1 MYNWKSKLNWKIGI
15 DGGDSKMIFSVISI
29 LVSICFCI
37 VVMKGSQIE
46 PAYKT
51 KKIASVINNVL
62 LVSPIIATITFFI
75 LFSTVL
81 KGRLIER
88 SSHALIVFVLWVYG
102 TAFYVNILKFFK
114 SKILFIYCLIGM
126 IASIVSAIILT
137 PLDRY
142 CTLMFS
148 SIHQMTYLLVG
159 FMIILWYVTN
169 LKYDDKKIFRK

>member
-1 MYNWKSKLNWKIGI
+1 
-15 DGGDSKMIFSVISI
+15 MIFSVISI

-37 VVMKGSQIE
+37 VMMKGSQIYT
-46 PAYKT
+46 AYKT
-51 KKIASVINNVL
+51 KKMASVIYNVL

-114 SKILFIYCLIGM
+114 NKILLFTCLIGM
-126 IASIVSAIILT
+126 ITSIVSAIILT

-142 CTLMFS
+142 CILMFN
-148 SIHQMTYLLVG
+148 SIHQMAYLLGG
-159 FMIILWYVTN
+159 FMIILWYITN
-169 LKYDDKKIFRK
+169 LKYGNKKIFRK

>member
-1 MYNWKSKLNWKIGI
+1 
-15 DGGDSKMIFSVISI
+15 MIFSVISI
-29 LVSICFCI
+29 LVSVCFCI

-51 KKIASVINNVL
+51 KKIASVIYNVL
-62 LVSPIIATITFFI
+62 LISPIIATITFFI

-114 SKILFIYCLIGM
+114 NKILLFTCLTLRRLTDIALLCSVQYIKWLIYW
-126 IASIVSAIILT
+126 
-137 PLDRY
+137 
-142 CTLMFS
+142 
-148 SIHQMTYLLVG
+148 VG
-159 FMIILWYVTN
+159 L
-169 LKYDDKKIFRK
+169 

>member
-1 MYNWKSKLNWKIGI
+1 M
-15 DGGDSKMIFSVISI
+15 MFSVISI

-37 VVMKGSQIE
+37 VVMKGNQME

-51 KKIASVINNVL
+51 KKIASAINNVL

-75 LFSTVL
+75 LFSIVL
-81 KGRLIER
+81 KGRMIER

-114 SKILFIYCLIGM
+114 SKILLFTCLIGM
-126 IASIVSAIILT
+126 IASVVSAIFLT

-142 CTLMFS
+142 CILMFN
-148 SIHQMTYLLVG
+148 SIYQITYLLGG
-159 FMIILWYVTN
+159 FMIILWYVIN
-169 LKYDDKKIFRK
+169 LKYSDKKIFRK

>member
-1 MYNWKSKLNWKIGI
+1 
-15 DGGDSKMIFSVISI
+15 MIFSVISI
-29 LVSICFCI
+29 LVSVCFCI

-51 KKIASVINNVL
+51 KKIASVIYNVL
-62 LVSPIIATITFFI
+62 LISPIIATITFFI
-75 LFSTVL
+75 LFSMVL
-81 KGRLIER
+81 KGRMIER

-114 SKILFIYCLIGM
+114 NKILLFTCLIGM
-126 IASIVSAIILT
+126 ITSIVSAITLT

-148 SIHQMTYLLVG
+148 SIHQMAYLLGG
-159 FMIILWYVTN
+159 FMIILWYITN
-169 LKYDDKKIFRK
+169 LKYGNKKIFRK

>member
-1 MYNWKSKLNWKIGI
+1 
-15 DGGDSKMIFSVISI
+15 MIFLVISI

-37 VVMKGSQIE
+37 VVMKGNQME

-51 KKIASVINNVL
+51 QKIANAINNIL
-62 LVSPIIATITFFI
+62 LVSPLIATSTFFI

-81 KGRLIER
+81 KERMIER

-114 SKILFIYCLIGM
+114 SKILLFICLIGM
-126 IASIVSAIILT
+126 VVSVVSAIILT

-142 CTLMFS
+142 CTLVFS
-148 SIHQMTYLLVG
+148 SIHKITYLLGG
-159 FMIILWYVTN
+159 FMIILWYVIN
-169 LKYDDKKIFRK
+169 LKYGNKKIFRK

>member
-1 MYNWKSKLNWKIGI
+1 
-15 DGGDSKMIFSVISI
+15 MIFSVISI

-37 VVMKGSQIE
+37 VVMKGNQIE

-51 KKIASVINNVL
+51 QKITNAINNIL
-62 LVSPIIATITFFI
+62 LVSPIIATITFFV

-114 SKILFIYCLIGM
+114 NKILLFTCFIGM
-126 IASIVSAIILT
+126 ISSIASAIILT

-142 CTLMFS
+142 CTLMFN
-148 SIHQMTYLLVG
+148 SIHRITYLLGG

-169 LKYDDKKIFRK
+169 LKYGDKKIFRK

>member
-1 MYNWKSKLNWKIGI
+1 
-15 DGGDSKMIFSVISI
+15 MIFSVISI

-37 VVMKGSQIE
+37 VAMKGNQIE

-51 KKIASVINNVL
+51 KKITNAINNVL
-62 LVSPIIATITFFI
+62 LVSPIIAAITFFV

-88 SSHALIVFVLWVYG
+88 SSHALIVFVFWVYG

-114 SKILFIYCLIGM
+114 NKILLFTCLIGM
-126 IASIVSAIILT
+126 TFSIVSAIILT

-148 SIHQMTYLLVG
+148 SIHQITYLLGG

-169 LKYDDKKIFRK
+169 LKYGDKKIFRKQY

>member
-1 MYNWKSKLNWKIGI
+1 
-15 DGGDSKMIFSVISI
+15 MIFLVISI

-37 VVMKGSQIE
+37 VVMKGNQIE
-46 PAYKT
+46 SAHKT
-51 KKIASVINNVL
+51 KKIANAINNVL
-62 LVSPIIATITFFI
+62 LVLPIIATITFFI

-114 SKILFIYCLIGM
+114 NEILLFTCLIGM
-126 IASIVSAIILT
+126 ITSIVSAIILT

-142 CTLMFS
+142 CAFMFS
-148 SIHQMTYLLVG
+148 SIHQITYLLGG

-169 LKYDDKKIFRK
+169 LKYGDKKIFRK

>member
-1 MYNWKSKLNWKIGI
+1 
-15 DGGDSKMIFSVISI
+15 MIFLFISI

-37 VVMKGSQIE
+37 AVIKGSKIK

-51 KKIASVINNVL
+51 EKITNAINNVL
-62 LVSPIIATITFFI
+62 LSSPIIAIIIFFI

-81 KGRLIER
+81 KGRMIER

-114 SKILFIYCLIGM
+114 NKILLFTCLIGM
-126 IASIVSAIILT
+126 IASVVSAIILT

-142 CTLMFS
+142 CTLMFG
-148 SIHQMTYLLVG
+148 SIHQITYLLGG
-159 FMIILWYVTN
+159 FMINLWYVIN
-169 LKYDDKKIFRK
+169 LKCGDKKIFRK

>member
-1 MYNWKSKLNWKIGI
+1 M
-15 DGGDSKMIFSVISI
+15 
-29 LVSICFCI
+29 
-37 VVMKGSQIE
+37 
-46 PAYKT
+46 
-51 KKIASVINNVL
+51 
-62 LVSPIIATITFFI
+62 
-75 LFSTVL
+75 
-81 KGRLIER
+81 
-88 SSHALIVFVLWVYG
+88 
-102 TAFYVNILKFFK
+102 NILGFFK

-148 SIHQMTYLLVG
+148 SIHQMSYLLGG

>member
-1 MYNWKSKLNWKIGI
+1 
-15 DGGDSKMIFSVISI
+15 MIFSVISI

-37 VVMKGSQIE
+37 VMMKGSQID

-51 KKIASVINNVL
+51 KKMASVIYNVL

-102 TAFYVNILKFFK
+102 TAFYVNILKYYQNKFLRFT
-114 SKILFIYCLIGM
+114 CLI
-126 IASIVSAIILT
+126 SI
-137 PLDRY
+137 DYFY
-142 CTLMFS
+142 C
-148 SIHQMTYLLVG
+148 ICNYP
-159 FMIILWYVTN
+159 YAA
-169 LKYDDKKIFRK
+169 

>member
-1 MYNWKSKLNWKIGI
+1 
-15 DGGDSKMIFSVISI
+15 
-29 LVSICFCI
+29 
-37 VVMKGSQIE
+37 MKGSQIE

-51 KKIASVINNVL
+51 KKIASVIYNVL
-62 LVSPIIATITFFI
+62 LISPIIATITFFI

-114 SKILFIYCLIGM
+114 NKILLFTCLIGM
-126 IASIVSAIILT
+126 ITSIVSAITLT
-137 PLDRY
+137 PLGRY

-148 SIHQMTYLLVG
+148 SIHQMAYLLGG
-159 FMIILWYVTN
+159 FMIILWYITN
-169 LKYDDKKIFRK
+169 LKYGNKKIFRK